1 MSKVFSFPKWVPR
14 IFSGVCAGVFL
25 LALSSSFG
33 VYAQDAPATEVTKK
47 PAPFDF
53 ANYTDY
59 YNDVQ
64 PILQRNCVGCHKVGG
79 IAPFSLESYAAA
91 KPMSSLIAWATQTR
105 YMPPWMPSNRSPAL
119 KYERKLSDAEIQVLQ
134 DWDKEGALQ
143 GDLE

>member
-1 MSKVFSFPKWVPR
+1 MSKIFSFPRWAV
-14 IFSGVCAGVFL
+14 GLCL
-25 LALSSSFG
+25 LATSSAFV
-33 VYAQDAPATEVTKK
+33 VYAQDAPATQVPKNEVPQKT
-47 PAPFDF
+47 APFDF

-59 YNDVQ
+59 YTDVQ
-64 PILQRNCVGCHKVGG
+64 PILQRNCVSCHKVGG

-134 DWDKEGALQ
+134 DWDKAGALQ